1 MLPKSAIF
9 DLDGVITQTALIH
22 EEAWKEMFDE
32 YLHLCEERDNK
43 PFKEFRK
50 PEDYLEFVDGKPRY
64 EGVKSFLESRDI
76 NLPFGSPEDEPGK
89 ETVCGLGNKKN
100 ERFLEVLQKEKP
112 KVYEN
117 AITFI
122 KALKNKGVKIGVASS
137 SKSCKPILETAG
149 ILDLFETRVDGVVS
163 AKLGLTGKPEGD
175 IFTTAA
181 RNLGAEPLESMIIE
195 DAVSGVQAG
204 RNGSFGLVLGVARRD
219 NEKELAKQ
227 GADIVIS
234 NFENI
239 DLGLIDDWFS
249 RKPVPLFSAWDKLD
263 KPYQD
268 KVVDFEQDK
277 KILVNSS
284 YKRSVKE
291 ALFGKEKVIF
301 FLDYDGTL
309 TPIVERPEMAKISDS
324 MQDIVKKLSQK
335 FPVSIVSGRM
345 REDVQNL
352 VGIEGLFYA
361 GSHGFDIKGPDFEV
375 IQPKA
380 KEVIPLVAKIITNLH
395 SKLDQIEGVIIEAKK
410 FSVAVHYRM
419 VKEENQVAKVKETV
433 DSIIAEN
440 KKDLR
445 LLSGKKVFELLPNM
459 EWDKGKAIRWIVK
472 SMKVDWQNTSVVYI
486 GDDTTDEFAFSAIR
500 TRGTG
505 ILVSGIDKNSLAH
518 FKVNSPDQA
527 RELFEQIIKN

>member
-32 YLHLCEERDNK
+32 YLRLRKKRDNE

-64 EGVKSFLESRDI
+64 EGVRSFLKSRDVE
-76 NLPFGSPEDEPGK
+76 LPFGSPEDEPGK

-100 ERFLEVLQKEKP
+100 ERFLEVLRKEKP
-112 KVYEN
+112 KVYDN

-163 AKLGLTGKPEGD
+163 AELGLTGKPEGD

-181 RNLGAEPLESMIIE
+181 RNLGTEPLESMIIE

-204 RNGSFGLVLGVARRD
+204 RNGSFGLVLGIARRD

-234 NFENI
+234 DFKNI
-239 DLGLIDDWFS
+239 SIELIDDWFS
-249 RKPVPLFSAWDKLD
+249 RRPVSLFSAWDKLD

-277 KILVNSS
+277 KILVNSY

-309 TPIVERPEMAKISDS
+309 TPIVERPDMAKISDA
-324 MQDIVKKLSQK
+324 MRDTVKKLAEK

-380 KEVIPLVAKIITNLH
+380 KEVIPLVEKIIVDLH
-395 SKLDQIEGVIIEAKK
+395 TQLDKIEGAIIEAKK

-419 VKEENQVAKVKETV
+419 VEEGSQVVKIKGIV

-505 ILVSGIDKNSLAH
+505 ILVSSIDKNSLAH
-518 FKVNSPDQA
+518 FKLNSPNQA

>member
-9 DLDGVITQTALIH
+9 DLDGVITQTALVH

-32 YLHLCEERDNK
+32 YLRLREKRDNE

-50 PEDYLEFVDGKPRY
+50 PKDYLEFVDGKPRY
-64 EGVKSFLESRDI
+64 EGVKSFLESRNI
-76 NLPFGSPEDEPGK
+76 KLPFGDPADEPGK
-89 ETVCGLGNKKN
+89 ETICGLGNKKN
-100 ERFLEVLQKEKP
+100 NRFLEVLKKEKP
-112 KVYEN
+112 KVYDN
-117 AITFI
+117 AVRFI
-122 KALKNKGVKIGVASS
+122 KALKNEGVKIGVASS

-149 ILDLFETRVDGVVS
+149 LLSLFETRVDGVVS
-163 AKLGLTGKPEGD
+163 AELGLTGKPEGD

-181 RNLGAEPLESMIIE
+181 RNLGAEPLESVIIE

-234 NFENI
+234 NFANI
-239 DLGLIDDWFS
+239 DLGLIDDWFN

-268 KVVDFEQDK
+268 KIVDFEQDK
-277 KILVNSS
+277 KILVNFY

-309 TPIVERPEMAKISDS
+309 TPIVGRPEMAKISS
-324 MQDIVKKLSQK
+324 QMQEAVKKLAQNY
-335 FPVSIVSGRM
+335 PVSIVSGRM
-345 REDVQNL
+345 REDVENL
-352 VGIEGLFYA
+352 VGIKGLFYA
-361 GSHGFDIKGPDFEV
+361 GSHGFDIKGPDFEIV
-375 IQPKA
+375 QPKA
-380 KEVIPLVAKIITNLH
+380 REVVPLVAKIIGKLH
-395 SKLDQIEGVIIEAKK
+395 ADLDSIEGVIIEEKK
-410 FSVAVHYRM
+410 FSVAVHYRL
-419 VKEENQVAKVKETV
+419 VKEEAQIKKIKKLV
-433 DSIIAEN
+433 DLIVN
-440 KKDLR
+440 KNKDNLK

-459 EWDKGKAIRWIVK
+459 EWDKGKAIRWIAE
-472 SMKVDWQNTSVVYI
+472 SMQVDWQTTSVIYI
-486 GDDTTDEFAFSAIR
+486 GDDTTDEYAFSAIR

-505 ILVSGIDKNSLAH
+505 IIVSDEDKPSLAH
-518 FKVNSPDQA
+518 FRLDSPKQV
-527 RELFEQIIKN
+527 RELFEKAIEK